1 MDARMGVS
9 FHRKH
14 ESVPLDSTVF
24 YRFFL
29 PSWRG
34 KMRVMAKDTVAE
46 IKERL
51 SIQDPGT
58 TTAQTRLATGQA
70 SLHYGN

>member
-1 MDARMGVS
+1 MS
-9 FHRKH
+9 N
-14 ESVPLDSTVF
+14 
-24 YRFFL
+24 
-29 PSWRG
+29 
-34 KMRVMAKDTVAE
+34 MAKDTVAE
-46 IKERL
+46 IKDRL